1 MNKRLTKLKGLI
13 DDGSVPTILE
23 VRTNS
28 REYSYEDV
36 IALDYGFVQDL
47 YMGNENFETWFT
59 YIGPKPIKLND
70 LVLIKDEMIE
80 IIFAEYK
87 DDMHRELEDTLQYQY
102 DTLNR
107 AREEAYDIA
116 DRLESDVP
124 IYKHGE
130 GYSLW
135 QGESL
140 VEWVRPNFNELDYHG
155 I

>member
-1 MNKRLTKLKGLI
+1 MNKRLTKLKSLI

-70 LVLIKDEMIE
+70 LTLNKNEMIE
-80 IIFAEYK
+80 I
-87 DDMHRELEDTLQYQY
+87 
-102 DTLNR
+102 LN
-107 AREEAYDIA
+107 
-116 DRLESDVP
+116 
-124 IYKHGE
+124 
-130 GYSLW
+130 
-135 QGESL
+135 
-140 VEWVRPNFNELDYHG
+140 DYYE
-155 I
+155 IL

>member
-36 IALDYGFVQDL
+36 IALDYGFIQDL

-70 LVLIKDEMIE
+70 LTINKNEMIE
-80 IIFAEYK
+80 II
-87 DDMHRELEDTLQYQY
+87 
-102 DTLNR
+102 LNYY
-107 AREEAYDIA
+107 EK
-116 DRLESDVP
+116 L
-124 IYKHGE
+124 
-130 GYSLW
+130 
-135 QGESL
+135 
-140 VEWVRPNFNELDYHG
+140 
-155 I
+155 

>member
-1 MNKRLTKLKGLI
+1 VNKRLTKLKGLI

-47 YMGNENFETWFT
+47 YMGNEQFEKWFT

-70 LVLIKDEMIE
+70 LILNKNEMIE
-80 IIFAEYK
+80 I
-87 DDMHRELEDTLQYQY
+87 L
-102 DTLNR
+102 
-107 AREEAYDIA
+107 
-116 DRLESDVP
+116 
-124 IYKHGE
+124 
-130 GYSLW
+130 
-135 QGESL
+135 
-140 VEWVRPNFNELDYHG
+140 LDYYG

>member
-13 DDGSVPTILE
+13 DNGSVPTILE

-70 LVLIKDEMIE
+70 LMLHSNEMIE
-80 IIFAEYK
+80 I
-87 DDMHRELEDTLQYQY
+87 L
-102 DTLNR
+102 
-107 AREEAYDIA
+107 
-116 DRLESDVP
+116 
-124 IYKHGE
+124 
-130 GYSLW
+130 
-135 QGESL
+135 
-140 VEWVRPNFNELDYHG
+140 LDYYG
-155 I
+155 K

>member
-70 LVLIKDEMIE
+70 LIIHSNEMIE
-80 IIFAEYK
+80 I
-87 DDMHRELEDTLQYQY
+87 
-102 DTLNR
+102 LN
-107 AREEAYDIA
+107 
-116 DRLESDVP
+116 
-124 IYKHGE
+124 
-130 GYSLW
+130 
-135 QGESL
+135 
-140 VEWVRPNFNELDYHG
+140 DYYE
-155 I
+155 IL

>member
-28 REYSYEDV
+28 REYSYKDV

-47 YMGNENFETWFT
+47 YMGNEQFETWFT

-70 LVLIKDEMIE
+70 PTLNKNEMIE
-80 IIFAEYK
+80 II
-87 DDMHRELEDTLQYQY
+87 
-102 DTLNR
+102 
-107 AREEAYDIA
+107 
-116 DRLESDVP
+116 
-124 IYKHGE
+124 
-130 GYSLW
+130 
-135 QGESL
+135 
-140 VEWVRPNFNELDYHG
+140 LDYYG

>member
-13 DDGSVPTILE
+13 DNGSVPTILE

-59 YIGPKPIKLND
+59 YTGPEPIKLND
-70 LVLIKDEMIE
+70 LILNKNEMIE
-80 IIFAEYK
+80 II
-87 DDMHRELEDTLQYQY
+87 
-102 DTLNR
+102 
-107 AREEAYDIA
+107 
-116 DRLESDVP
+116 
-124 IYKHGE
+124 
-130 GYSLW
+130 
-135 QGESL
+135 
-140 VEWVRPNFNELDYHG
+140 LDYYG

>member
-1 MNKRLTKLKGLI
+1 MNKRLTKLKSLI

-59 YIGPKPIKLND
+59 YTGPKPIKLND
-70 LVLIKDEMIE
+70 LTLNKNEMIE
-80 IIFAEYK
+80 II
-87 DDMHRELEDTLQYQY
+87 
-102 DTLNR
+102 
-107 AREEAYDIA
+107 
-116 DRLESDVP
+116 
-124 IYKHGE
+124 
-130 GYSLW
+130 
-135 QGESL
+135 
-140 VEWVRPNFNELDYHG
+140 LDYYG

>member
-1 MNKRLTKLKGLI
+1 VNKRLTKLKGLI

-70 LVLIKDEMIE
+70 LTLNKNEMIE
-80 IIFAEYK
+80 II
-87 DDMHRELEDTLQYQY
+87 
-102 DTLNR
+102 LNYY
-107 AREEAYDIA
+107 EK
-116 DRLESDVP
+116 L
-124 IYKHGE
+124 
-130 GYSLW
+130 
-135 QGESL
+135 
-140 VEWVRPNFNELDYHG
+140 
-155 I
+155 